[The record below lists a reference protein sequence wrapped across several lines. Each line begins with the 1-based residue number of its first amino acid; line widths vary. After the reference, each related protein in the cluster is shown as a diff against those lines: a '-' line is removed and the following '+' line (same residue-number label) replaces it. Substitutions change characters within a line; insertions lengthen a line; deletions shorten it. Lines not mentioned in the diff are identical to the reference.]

1 MCPDNMGCACLTP
14 GPTFRTPTVTVSFFS
29 AALSSWR
36 AAHLAVPDLRAD
48 DVPHEAVVKLS
59 IKAVANARTADNLG
73 AEREGTGVVFGEKG
87 LILTI
92 GYLILEAGSI
102 LVVAGDGRVYPAS
115 VVGYD
120 HSSGFGVLRAG
131 IDCRP
136 LEVGR
141 SADVRELA
149 TMLVAAHGAAGGASR
164 ACVVSRRRFTGWWE
178 YMIDGGIFTAPPRF
192 EHSGAGLLDAEGKL
206 VGIGSLWVSD
216 ALEIGAAFPGNMF
229 VPIDLLKPM
238 LDDLLSTGRSREPAR
253 PWLGVYSEEIQGHV
267 VVSRVLPES
276 PAAVAG
282 LSRGDIIL
290 GVGGEAVGRQ
300 SEFYQ
305 RLWSSGD
312 AGSSVVL
319 HVLHKRTVRQLTVR
333 SMDRMAFLRP
343 WQA

>member
-1 MCPDNMGCACLTP
+1 
-14 GPTFRTPTVTVSFFS
+14 VTVSFFT
-29 AALSSWR
+29 AALSAWR

-48 DVPHEAVVKLS
+48 AIPPQSVVKLS
-59 IKAVANARTADNLG
+59 IKAVPNARTADNLG

-87 LILTI
+87 LIVTI
-92 GYLILEAGSI
+92 GYLILEAHSI
-102 LVVAGDGRVYPAS
+102 LIVAGDGRVYPAS

-120 HSSGFGVLRAG
+120 HATGFGVLRAAM
-131 IDCRP
+131 DSKP
-136 LEVGR
+136 LEVGS
-141 SADVRELA
+141 SAGVRELA

-192 EHSGAGLLDAEGKL
+192 EHSGAGLLDAEGRL

-216 ALEIGAAFPGNMF
+216 ALEVGAAFPGNMF
-229 VPIDLLKPM
+229 VPIDLLMPL
-238 LDDLLSTGRSREPAR
+238 LDDLLSGGRRREPAR
-253 PWLGVYSEEIQGHV
+253 PWLGVYSEEVQGHV
-267 VVSRVLPES
+267 VVTRVLPES
-276 PAAVAG
+276 PAALAG
-282 LSRGDIIL
+282 LARGDIIL

-312 AGSSVVL
+312 AGAPIVL
-319 HVLHKRTVRQLTVR
+319 HVLHKRAVRQLTVT
-333 SMDRMAFLRP
+333 SMDRMEFLRP

>member
-1 MCPDNMGCACLTP
+1 M
-14 GPTFRTPTVTVSFFS
+14 TVSFFA

-36 AAHLAVPDLRAD
+36 AAHLAVPDLRTD
-48 DVPHEAVVKLS
+48 DLSLDAVVKLS

-73 AEREGTGVVFGEKG
+73 AERDGTGVVFAEKG

-120 HSSGFGVLRAG
+120 HATGFGLLRAG

-136 LEVGR
+136 LEIGS
-141 SADVRELA
+141 SAGVRELA
-149 TMLVAAHGAAGGASR
+149 TVLVAAHGGAGGVSR
-164 ACVVSRRRFTGWWE
+164 ACVVSSRRFTGWWE

-192 EHSGAGLLDAEGKL
+192 EHSGAGLLDADGKL

-229 VPIDLLKPM
+229 VPIDLLTPL
-238 LDDLLSTGRSREPAR
+238 LDELVSNGKRREPAR
-253 PWLGVYSEEIQGHV
+253 PWLGIYSEEIQGHV
-267 VVSRVLPES
+267 VVTRVLPES
-276 PAAVAG
+276 PAAKAG
-282 LSRGDIIL
+282 LARGDIIL

-312 AGSSVVL
+312 AGSAVVL
-319 HVLHKRTVRQLTVR
+319 HVLHKRTVRQLTVQ

-343 WQA
+343 WAS

>member
-1 MCPDNMGCACLTP
+1 M
-14 GPTFRTPTVTVSFFS
+14 TVSFFA
-29 AALSSWR
+29 AALSAWR

-48 DVPHEAVVKLS
+48 AIPPQSIVKLS
-59 IKAVANARTADNLG
+59 IKAVANARTADTLG
-73 AEREGTGVVFGEKG
+73 AEREGTGIVFAEKG
-87 LILTI
+87 LIVTI

-120 HSSGFGVLRAG
+120 HATGFGVLRAAM
-131 IDCRP
+131 DCRP
-136 LEVGR
+136 IEVGS
-141 SADVRELA
+141 SAGVRELA
-149 TMLVAAHGAAGGASR
+149 TMLVAAHGGAGGASR
-164 ACVVSRRRFTGWWE
+164 SCVVSRRRFTGWWE

-192 EHSGAGLLDAEGKL
+192 EHSGAGLIDADGRL
-206 VGIGSLWVSD
+206 VGVGSLWVSD
-216 ALEIGAAFPGNMF
+216 ALEVGAAFPGNMF
-229 VPIDLLKPM
+229 VPIDLLKPL
-238 LDDLLSTGRSREPAR
+238 LDDLLSTGRRREPPR
-253 PWLGVYSEEIQGHV
+253 PWLGVYSEEVQGHV
-267 VVSRVLPES
+267 VVTRVLPES

-282 LSRGDIIL
+282 LARGDIIL

-312 AGSSVVL
+312 AGAPIVL

>member
-1 MCPDNMGCACLTP
+1 M
-14 GPTFRTPTVTVSFFS
+14 TVSFFT
-29 AALSSWR
+29 AALSAWR
-36 AAHLAVPDLRAD
+36 AAHLAVPELRD
-48 DVPHEAVVKLS
+48 DDIPQDAVVKLS
-59 IKAVANARTADNLG
+59 IKAVANARTAENLG

-102 LVVAGDGRVYPAS
+102 LIVAGDGRVYPAS
-115 VVGYD
+115 VIGYD
-120 HSSGFGVLRAG
+120 HTTGFGVLRAG
-131 IDCRP
+131 IDSRP
-136 LEVGR
+136 LELGS
-141 SADVRELA
+141 SAGVRELA
-149 TMLVAAHGAAGGASR
+149 TMLVAAHGGAGGASR

-178 YMIDGGIFTAPPRF
+178 YMIEGGIFTAPPRF
-192 EHSGAGLLDAEGKL
+192 EHSGAGLLDADGKL

-216 ALEIGAAFPGNMF
+216 ALEVGAAFPGNMF
-229 VPIDLLKPM
+229 VPVDLLKPM

-267 VVSRVLPES
+267 VVTRVLPES
-276 PAAVAG
+276 PAAQAG
-282 LSRGDIIL
+282 LARGDIIL

-312 AGSSVVL
+312 AGAPVVL
-319 HVLHKRTVRQLTVR
+319 HVLHKKTVRQLTVR
-333 SMDRMAFLRP
+333 SMDRMEFLRP

>member
-1 MCPDNMGCACLTP
+1 
-14 GPTFRTPTVTVSFFS
+14 VTVSFFT
-29 AALSSWR
+29 AALSAWR
-36 AAHLAVPDLRAD
+36 AAHIAVPELRAD
-48 DVPHEAVVKLS
+48 GVPLEGVVKLS
-59 IKAVANARTADNLG
+59 IKAVQDARTAENLG

-120 HSSGFGVLRAG
+120 HATGFGVLRAG

-136 LEVGR
+136 LEVGS

-149 TMLVAAHGAAGGASR
+149 TVLVAAHGAAGGGSR

-178 YMIDGGIFTAPPRF
+178 YMIEGAIFTAPPRF
-192 EHSGAGLLDAEGKL
+192 EHSGAALLDADGRL
-206 VGIGSLWVSD
+206 VGVGSLWVSD

-229 VPIDLLKPM
+229 VPIDLLKPT
-238 LDDLLSTGRSREPAR
+238 LNDLLATGRRREPAR
-253 PWLGVYSEEIQGHV
+253 PWLGVYSEEVQGHV
-267 VVSRVLPES
+267 VVTRVLPQS
-276 PAAVAG
+276 PAEQAG
-282 LSRGDIIL
+282 LARGDIIL
-290 GVGGEAVGRQ
+290 GVGGQAVGRQ

-305 RLWSSGD
+305 RLWASGD
-312 AGSSVVL
+312 AGTPVVL
-319 HVLHKRTVRQLTVR
+319 HVLHRKSVRQLTVR

-343 WQA
+343 WRI